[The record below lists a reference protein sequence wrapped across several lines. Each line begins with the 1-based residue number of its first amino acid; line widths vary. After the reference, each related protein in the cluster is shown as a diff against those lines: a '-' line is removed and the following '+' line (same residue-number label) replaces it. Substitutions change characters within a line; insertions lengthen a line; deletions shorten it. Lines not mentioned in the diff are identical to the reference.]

1 MHAEVHLH
9 GKPLG
14 VHAYMPKATIDYWH
28 KIAPIDVQDNF
39 LFCWMCFSSA
49 IGQGARIYIS
59 TLVFLWEWLI
69 AAHFL
74 WSLNSCPLYAP
85 KISLLWLFPFIAVYL
100 IILTF
105 SYGFGAVMP
114 HPSLERYRIH
124 CQDQCSEVLSNRQKW
139 MELSLKILLQEAHP
153 RNLAAV
159 LVAGVLKS
167 QRGNILRP
175 VLRRKEVKQD
185 LQGRSTWLLMTK
197 MLKREKTMT
206 TKLMWQMKGPIF

>member
-1 MHAEVHLH
+1 MFKTFFFVWLNVLQQCDWSRSSHLYFY
-9 GKPLG
+9 P
-14 VHAYMPKATIDYWH
+14 
-28 KIAPIDVQDNF
+28 
-39 LFCWMCFSSA
+39 CFFM
-49 IGQGARIYIS
+49 GMR
-59 TLVFLWEWLI
+59 LI

-74 WSLNSCPLYAP
+74 WSLNNCSLYAP
-85 KISLLWLFPFIAVYL
+85 KISLLWLFPSIAVYL

-124 CQDQCSEVLSNRQKW
+124 CQDLCSEVLSNRQKW
-139 MELSLKILLQEAHP
+139 TELSLKILLQEAHP

-197 MLKREKTMT
+197 MLKRGVH
-206 TKLMWQMKGPIF
+206 WQPWVTENESGESSGELKIMERL